1 MVQRRGYSEWVKIVE
16 EFEKSASSL
25 EDFSAKLGGKPSTLQ
40 FWFYKLR
47 KQASR
52 ASRLLPVNVVALAAP
67 KARQGATETVEL
79 ALATGALLRFSVG
92 TDVRYVAQIIAALG
106 RPRGRGPPKSVGIY
120 LAATP
125 VDMRNSIDGLAAL
138 VRNEWKEDVYC
149 GHLFAFV
156 SKRGDRV
163 KILVWERG

>member
-1 MVQRRGYSEWVKIVE
+1 MVQRRGYEDWVKLIE

-25 EDFSAKLGGKPSTLQ
+25 EDFAAKLGVKPSTLQ

-52 ASRLLPVNVVALAAP
+52 ASRFLPVSVVASAAP
-67 KARQGATETVEL
+67 KARQAAAETVEL

-106 RPRGRGPPKSVGIY
+106 
-120 LAATP
+120 
-125 VDMRNSIDGLAAL
+125 
-138 VRNEWKEDVYC
+138 
-149 GHLFAFV
+149 
-156 SKRGDRV
+156 
-163 KILVWERG
+163 

>member
-1 MVQRRGYSEWVKIVE
+1 MVQRRGYSEWVKLVE

-25 EDFSAKLGGKPSTLQ
+25 EDFSAKLGVKPSTLQ

-52 ASRLLPVNVVALAAP
+52 ASRFLPVNVVASAAP

-106 RPRGRGPPKSVGIY
+106 
-120 LAATP
+120 
-125 VDMRNSIDGLAAL
+125 
-138 VRNEWKEDVYC
+138 
-149 GHLFAFV
+149 
-156 SKRGDRV
+156 
-163 KILVWERG
+163 

>member
-1 MVQRRGYSEWVKIVE
+1 MVQRRGYSEWVKLIE

-25 EDFSAKLGGKPSTLQ
+25 EDFSAKLGVKPTTLQ
-40 FWFYKLR
+40 FCFYKLR

-52 ASRLLPVNVVALAAP
+52 ASRFLPVNVVASAAP

-106 RPRGRGPPKSVGIY
+106 
-120 LAATP
+120 
-125 VDMRNSIDGLAAL
+125 
-138 VRNEWKEDVYC
+138 
-149 GHLFAFV
+149 
-156 SKRGDRV
+156 
-163 KILVWERG
+163 